1 MHDASIHSAPCLDV
15 GKILRDTDLTT
26 EATMFVYDGDPT
38 RLGDF
43 RAAAIA
49 SGSGVGGILAP
60 LRFSLLG
67 EAVHFFGRLQLL
79 GLFQYGAYVDGQGW
93 NLTAGLRAQLKLGRL
108 RLWLGAN
115 GQRDVD
121 RRAEAAYGLG
131 LALGARYRF

>member
-1 MHDASIHSAPCLDV
+1 ESGWRGAGFRGGPGGGG
-15 GKILRDTDLTT
+15 GKTRRDPALPA
-26 EATMFVYDGDPT
+26 EATMFVYAGDPT

-67 EAVHFFGRLQLL
+67 EAVHFFGPLQLL

-108 RLWLGAN
+108 RLWLGAD

-121 RRAEAAYGLG
+121 RRGRAGHP
-131 LALGARYRF
+131 R